1 MRVSQI
7 HALVPCVH
15 NMYVAHSNKQKKK
28 PFVGISTNVVFVIYS
43 SLVSDLD
50 G

>member
-15 NMYVAHSNKQKKK
+15 NMYVAHSKKQKWKL
-28 PFVGISTNVVFVIYS
+28 FVGISNLVFVIYL